1 MSVRVA
7 LHRSDH
13 HFPTMHFAHAI
24 RIGRANKSG
33 RAYPKRGA
41 DYP

>member
-1 MSVRVA
+1 MRVA
-7 LHRSDH
+7 LHQSDH

-24 RIGRANKSG
+24 RIGRTIIGG